1 MKLAS
6 IKQGSGPGSSIS
18 LDQETIRVRNAVIKR
33 FIDKPIDEL
42 NQFIEMELQTEIDE
56 TKRLGI
62 LAARIYILRM
72 NISKISEFN
81 ENSSLNSVQ
90 KVTPK
95 DLVNHINKNSLNPD
109 LVKSN
114 NLSKLEEWTEL
125 KMVEPG
131 EVNGVRFPKGITIT
145 VGPEDASKLINSGKA
160 ILTSKENKKTND
172 SSIKENNDHEKNSE
186 LTASK
191 DNQEEIKNEKIKEL
205 KEKEQFEK
213 LDELESNEKNEE
225 KNNVL
230 LETEDLGSKKEE

>member
-95 DLVNHINKNSLNPD
+95 DLFSCQD
-109 LVKSN
+109 Y
-114 NLSKLEEWTEL
+114 
-125 KMVEPG
+125 G
-131 EVNGVRFPKGITIT
+131 F
-145 VGPEDASKLINSGKA
+145 
-160 ILTSKENKKTND
+160 
-172 SSIKENNDHEKNSE
+172 
-186 LTASK
+186 
-191 DNQEEIKNEKIKEL
+191 
-205 KEKEQFEK
+205 
-213 LDELESNEKNEE
+213 
-225 KNNVL
+225 
-230 LETEDLGSKKEE
+230 GSKKGC

>member
-81 ENSSLNSVQ
+81 ENSSLNSV
-90 KVTPK
+90 KKSYPK
-95 DLVNHINKNSLNPD
+95 RFS
-109 LVKSN
+109 KSY
-114 NLSKLEEWTEL
+114 K
-125 KMVEPG
+125 
-131 EVNGVRFPKGITIT
+131 
-145 VGPEDASKLINSGKA
+145 
-160 ILTSKENKKTND
+160 
-172 SSIKENNDHEKNSE
+172 
-186 LTASK
+186 
-191 DNQEEIKNEKIKEL
+191 
-205 KEKEQFEK
+205 
-213 LDELESNEKNEE
+213 
-225 KNNVL
+225 
-230 LETEDLGSKKEE
+230 